1 MKFEIIGFRLLRNN
15 KRGFIF
21 TMPIFSYINKNQNKY
36 TIKDCAEHSRY
47 AILLSCIDDEE
58 ERGMVQFKYSGI
70 RNRLRPKVHI
80 PIRNLSSSV
89 INIVINIKRTVDEYR
104 KVL

>member
-58 ERGMVQFKYSGI
+58 RGMVQFKYSGI

-89 INIVINIKRTVDEYR
+89 INIKRTVDEYR

>member
-21 TMPIFSYINKNQNKY
+21 TIPIRSYINKNQNKY
-36 TIKDCAEHSRY
+36 TIKDHAEHRRY
-47 AILLSCIDDEE
+47 AILLLSSYIDE
-58 ERGMVQFKYSGI
+58 ERGMVQFKYSRI
-70 RNRLRPKVHI
+70 RNRFRPQTHI
-80 PIRNLSSSV
+80 PIRNLSSS
-89 INIVINIKRTVDEYR
+89 VINIKRTVDEYR